1 MTSVHLSPG
10 NLRTLMKKF
19 SFLLKEHF
27 LLWNI
32 MWNIPILPWA
42 FLTFASKSWRP
53 LLEGQY
59 IIIHSWTLTV
69 LKIQIE
75 ENMKQSNLKKAPP
88 LREGPNNVMFREIG
102 LILTSPIGK
111 LISCG
116 KKWNVFSYPVPWLV
130 SNRFSTFFSGRNGS
144 VKFLIFTQIGTKC
157 IPVF

>member
-59 IIIHSWTLTV
+59 IIIHSWLLTPRTNKIRRTWNNSNMFYKCWTLTV
-69 LKIQIE
+69 LKIQIQIQIE

-88 LREGPNNVMFREIG
+88 LREGPN
-102 LILTSPIGK
+102 
-111 LISCG
+111 
-116 KKWNVFSYPVPWLV
+116 Y
-130 SNRFSTFFSGRNGS
+130 
-144 VKFLIFTQIGTKC
+144 FLIWSLYAWNNFLTPCLWMMGGVREATIQI
-157 IPVF
+157 